1 MARTFVV
8 VGGGIAGLTTAF
20 ELMERT
26 RGRADAPQ
34 VLCLEAAPQAG
45 GNVRSDHAS
54 GFTCEWGPNGFLDN
68 SPATPDLIRRLG
80 IENRLQPSDS
90 AAELRYLYRGGRL
103 HPVPMGVGAF
113 LSSGMLTWGEKLRL
127 AMEGLQPQR
136 KDGADESILDF
147 ASRRIGRG
155 AASVMVDAM
164 VSGIYAGDSRQL
176 SLAATF
182 PKMAAMERDH
192 GSLTRA
198 MLAKRKA
205 AKAVAG
211 PGQGRLTSFQ
221 GGMQDLVEGLAKALG
236 PRLRTGAAVRDVAR
250 SNGAFALRMA
260 DGTSLE
266 ADRVALTVPAW
277 NAAPM
282 VEGLAGGLAKVL
294 AEIPSAPVVV
304 CHLGFEQA
312 DLAGMPHGFGF
323 LIPRNEGLRL
333 LGVLWASSI
342 FPGRAPAG
350 KALYTCMLGGAR
362 DTESVDWPDE
372 KVVSTVLDELHTT
385 MHLHATP
392 VFTRIYRHRR
402 GIPQYTLGHLDR
414 LARVDAALAHHPGL
428 HVGGNCYRGV
438 SANDCIRH
446 AAITAERMLAS

>member
-20 ELMERT
+20 ELIDRT
-26 RGRADAPQ
+26 RGQADAPE

-45 GNVRSDHAS
+45 GNVRSEQAS

-80 IENRLQPSDS
+80 IQDRLQPSDS

-103 HPVPMGVGAF
+103 HAVPMGVGAF

-127 AMEGLQPQR
+127 AVEGLQPR
-136 KDGADESILDF
+136 RRDGGDESILDF

-155 AASVMVDAM
+155 AAAVMVDAM

-205 AKAVAG
+205 AKTEAG
-211 PGQGRLTSFQ
+211 PGQGRLTSFK
-221 GGMQDLVEGLAKALG
+221 GGMQDLIDGLAKALG
-236 PRLRTGAAVRDVAR
+236 PRLRTGAAVRDVTR
-250 SNGAFALRMA
+250 SNGAFALRLA
-260 DGTSLE
+260 DGSSLK

-282 VEGLAGGLAKVL
+282 LEGLDPELASVLAK
-294 AEIPSAPVVV
+294 IPSAPVVV

-312 DLAGMPHGFGF
+312 ELAGMPHGFGF
-323 LIPRNEGLRL
+323 LVPRNERLRL
-333 LGVLWASSI
+333 LGVLWASNI
-342 FPGRAPAG
+342 FPGRAPKG

-362 DTESVDWPDE
+362 DTESIDWPDE
-372 KVVSTVLDELHTT
+372 KVRSTVLDELHTT
-385 MHLHATP
+385 MHLHAKP

-402 GIPQYTLGHLDR
+402 GIPQYTLGHLER
-414 LARVDAALAHHPGL
+414 LERTDAALARHAGL
-428 HVGGNCYRGV
+428 FLGGNSYRGI
-438 SANDCIRH
+438 SANDCIRN
-446 AAITAERMLAS
+446 AAATAESMLGG